1 MISIH
6 PVPLPVR
13 LHIMPDSRFIVC
25 ISGTNM
31 GHMSNSNFDKSL

>member
-1 MISIH
+1 MIQSM
-6 PVPLPVR
+6 PVR
-13 LHIMPDSRFIVC
+13 LHIMPDSELIVC